1 MAILEFST
9 ASYPDVRENSMP
21 YICIVLKNAWGGK
34 DEQVAHRGFLD
45 DEIIFFD
52 NGRYTSLYVC
62 QN

>member
-34 DEQVAHRGFLD
+34 DE
-45 DEIIFFD
+45 
-52 NGRYTSLYVC
+52 
-62 QN
+62 